1 MTHINPDE
9 HQARRPVLTPKR
21 AIEAHSLGGL
31 ATNPSGTHAIV
42 GVKRYSFEKKETE
55 KKLLLIEIPSGS
67 SVKTYSPTD
76 ESNHAILTTKANGDL
91 TCVTEHEQS
100 EEVKEWDDVKV
111 YDSLMIRHW
120 DTWLYPGKRSQLFS
134 VDLTRHGGSN
144 GAHWSLS
151 DTLHKPHW
159 SFASP
164 FRNLLNNTKQES
176 PVAPFGDAS
185 DYAVSETHVA
195 FTARDPDVS
204 AAITTKHNIY
214 IVPLDGSEPP
224 KVINAGDHGASS
236 SPDFSP
242 KGNHLVWLQMY
253 DKRYEADRNRIT
265 VAHVS
270 TGTIATILPDWQLS
284 PGTIKFSRDGKS
296 LVGTVENQAQKR
308 LFTVELHRGGGED
321 GDKLT
326 NIDNHEVAWQTEE
339 GAVGSVARTAHADEW
354 LVSASTLRGPAEVYL
369 LSQKI
374 QNQANLLQSRALPL
388 TKFGQSKSSSLLN
401 VDFGTEAE
409 HFTYSGAN
417 GRDAYAWLVKP
428 PVTMKM
434 LKLVFA
440 AQGFVV
446 VAFNPAGSTGYGQ
459 AYQEEIL
466 GQLGGSPLQDIQL
479 GTKYV
484 LDKVS
489 TLDKSRVVA
498 AGASYGGFMMNWI
511 QGHNEDKLFKG
522 LVCHD
527 GIFSIQGMYYATE
540 ELYFP
545 EHEAGG
551 PLYDPSVRE
560 KFLQWS
566 PERFADK
573 WETPMLVIHGGK
585 DYRLTDSEGI
595 SAFTLLQRR
604 GIDSRFVYFPKE
616 NHWVI
621 NPKNSLKWHQ
631 EVLGWLKKYS
641 KTGTD
646 ELRHTVQQICVLVYS
661 LLSLKELMIVHHQVF
676 GGERLPFGTICGE
689 FKTPAS
695 GWVHG
700 VAFSPSGDS
709 LAFVGHDS
717 SLTVAY
723 PSGPDQPPHAIH
735 VLRSPTLPYIALQWV
750 AEGSLV
756 AAGHDCQPVLFT
768 GDVTNGWKLAK
779 SLDAGGAVAG
789 KAAPPPPPP
798 KPAGVN
804 SGASSVGKLKSEA
817 FNTFRSADSRGS
829 STSVSALNSAA
840 TDSPANV
847 TAISTSGVDG
857 RLCIFNV
864 NAGTSAMNA
873 LQKGVASIRVA

>member
-76 ESNHAILTTKANGDL
+76 ESNHAILTTKASEGYWLSDTEVLYLSDKTLYIKSIDQAIKSHAHSHKEEKHGKFVGIFPASVGDIKLAPNSKDGHATLTFSAQVYADGDL

-164 FRNLLNNTKQES
+164 FRNLLNNTKLES

-428 PVTMKM
+428 PGYDENAKGQYPLAV
-434 LKLVFA
+434 LVHGGPEGAWVNSWSARWNQLVFA

-646 ELRHTVQQICVLVYS
+646 ELRHTV
-661 LLSLKELMIVHHQVF
+661 
-676 GGERLPFGTICGE
+676 
-689 FKTPAS
+689 
-695 GWVHG
+695 
-700 VAFSPSGDS
+700 
-709 LAFVGHDS
+709 
-717 SLTVAY
+717 
-723 PSGPDQPPHAIH
+723 
-735 VLRSPTLPYIALQWV
+735 
-750 AEGSLV
+750 
-756 AAGHDCQPVLFT
+756 
-768 GDVTNGWKLAK
+768 
-779 SLDAGGAVAG
+779 
-789 KAAPPPPPP
+789 
-798 KPAGVN
+798 
-804 SGASSVGKLKSEA
+804 
-817 FNTFRSADSRGS
+817 
-829 STSVSALNSAA
+829 
-840 TDSPANV
+840 
-847 TAISTSGVDG
+847 
-857 RLCIFNV
+857 
-864 NAGTSAMNA
+864 
-873 LQKGVASIRVA
+873 